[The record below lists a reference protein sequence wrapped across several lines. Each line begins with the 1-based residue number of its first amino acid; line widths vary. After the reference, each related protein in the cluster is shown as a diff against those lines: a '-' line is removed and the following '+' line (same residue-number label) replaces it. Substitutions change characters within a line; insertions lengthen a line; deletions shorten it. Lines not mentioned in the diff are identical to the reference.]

1 METPSR
7 GGGQRPMSRQSRVIL
22 FAAIGL
28 AGLPVLL
35 GAAVLVL
42 VNTTAYQSRLEAT
55 MSEALGMQI
64 SAGGRLG
71 FAFSPGL
78 TVTLADVHIR
88 NRGTEIA
95 SAKQARFWIE
105 LPPLLKRQVRID
117 KIALDRARISVE
129 RSSDGRFSFEAPEA
143 AEKALPTVD
152 WPIVSAPDATFLY
165 ADKRS
170 GAAVQFEAGE
180 CRLEVQRLLLPGGK
194 RSSLMKNLSFTA
206 QLACAKVRRNDFEV
220 SDLKVAVTAKEGLFA
235 LDPVALRIFGTD
247 GTGTARADFS
257 GSVPRFQIRY
267 SLPQFPI
274 EEFVKTMSRQKVAVG
289 RMDFS
294 ANLEMQGD
302 TTKQLRQ
309 TTKGTISLRGKNFR
323 LLGGDLDRQFSRFES
338 SQNFNLLDVG
348 AFFFA
353 GPLGLVVTKGFN
365 FATLLQGKGGSSEIR
380 TLVSDWKVEHGVAQ
394 AQDVAM
400 ATKENR
406 IALHG
411 GLDFVNYRFN
421 DVTVALVDPKGCA
434 IVRQAVRGSFEHP
447 VVEQPSV
454 VKSLAG
460 SVLGLLRKG
469 RDLFLGKQCDAF
481 YAGSVKASN

>member
-1 METPSR
+1 
-7 GGGQRPMSRQSRVIL
+7 MSRQSRVIL

-35 GAAVLVL
+35 GAAALVL

-55 MSEALGMQI
+55 MSEALGMQV
-64 SAGGRLG
+64 STGGRLG

-78 TVTLADVHIR
+78 TVTLTDVHIR

-143 AEKALPTVD
+143 AEKVLPTVD

-180 CRLEVQRLLLPGGK
+180 CRLEVQRLLLTGGK
-194 RSSLMKNLSFTA
+194 RSSRMKNLSFTA

-220 SDLKVAVTAKEGLFA
+220 SDLKVAVTAKEGFFA
-235 LDPVALRIFGTD
+235 LDPVALRIFGTE

-302 TTKQLRQ
+302 TAKQLRQ
-309 TTKGTISLRGKNFR
+309 TTKGTISLRGKNFM

-338 SQNFNLLDVG
+338 SQNFNLADVG

-365 FATLLQGKGGSSEIR
+365 FATVLQGKGGSSEIR

-411 GLDFVNYRFN
+411 GLDFVNDRFN
-421 DVTVALVDPKGCA
+421 DVTVALVDPEGCA

-460 SVLGLLRKG
+460 PVLGLLR
-469 RDLFLGKQCDAF
+469 
-481 YAGSVKASN
+481 